1 MDPGRANA
9 EVMRIFMED
18 DDEEEFLG
26 FPDVETASD
35 IDVGEIDAALRQVL
49 EFEDGELQP
58 EAPDNLREIPWSADL
73 ENFDLPN
80 FVVAESGPNHRL
92 GVGAQP
98 LDYFFLLIPPSFLQ
112 LVVDET
118 NRYATQSQR
127 INGADPYWYETKVD
141 EMRAFIAVNIL
152 MGIHTLPDVNDYWS
166 TDDRLQVP
174 GIAKVLPKNRYK
186 KLSQYFHINNNE
198 LDLPAGDP
206 NRDRM
211 FKVRPLLDLV
221 HFSFAASYVPFREL
235 SIDEAM
241 VKFKGHS
248 YMIQYM
254 PAKPVKWGFKVWML
268 ACPRTGYCLSL
279 DPYTGKKGG
288 QTRVSRRP
296 PECEVAGQRK
306 RSPAVWQTGGNIMAR
321 QAHSQH
327 LVNIIAA
334 RNNNNQTESGD
345 VSCPK
350 SVIDY
355 NKFMGGVDLS
365 DQLATYYPLGG
376 KHYKYWKYLF
386 WFIINR
392 AICNAWI
399 MYKIANTP
407 PPRHRYRQKDFR
419 LDLST
424 QLVAGFTARK
434 RPGPPAAPVLLPSSL
449 AAENLPCHEC
459 VRIDTARGKKTC
471 VLCSKLG
478 KKTASGR
485 GVQTSWM
492 SLPTSIDEKK
502 CQEKVVDSP
511 SAIYH

>member
-288 QTRVSRRP
+288 QVAQKGLGYSVVWNLSRMYHNMGHILFYDNFFSSVSLALDLQKQGTLCCSTVRTNRLGF
-296 PECEVAGQRK
+296 PEDLRNVKLRDNASE
-306 RSPAVWQTGGNIMAR
+306 AR
-321 QAHSQH
+321 QFGRLVTTSWQDKRT
-327 LVNIIAA
+327 VNILSTSSQPEITTI
-334 RNNNNQTESGD
+334 RRRGGD

-355 NKFMGGVDLS
+355 KKFMGGVDLS

-386 WFIINR
+386 GLSSTEQFVMLGSCTRSPTHHLQGID
-392 AICNAWI
+392 
-399 MYKIANTP
+399 IA
-407 PPRHRYRQKDFR
+407 
-419 LDLST
+419 
-424 QLVAGFTARK
+424 
-434 RPGPPAAPVLLPSSL
+434 
-449 AAENLPCHEC
+449 
-459 VRIDTARGKKTC
+459 KKTS
-471 VLCSKLG
+471 VLICQLNWWLVSLLG
-478 KKTASGR
+478 KDQALQQHQSYFHLRWLRKTCLA
-485 GVQTSWM
+485 M
-492 SLPTSIDEKK
+492 S
-502 CQEKVVDSP
+502 V
-511 SAIYH
+511 